1 MSSSTDPTSSAYSEA
16 VNKLGLKPN
25 IAKALEL
32 PDRELTV
39 EVPFRR
45 DNGELESVVGF
56 RVQHNNTRGPF
67 KGGIRYHQHVDID
80 EVRSLAT
87 LMTWKTS
94 LLDIPY
100 GGGKGGI
107 GVDPSQYSKT
117 ELERMSRRFFRA
129 IDPVIGVNVD
139 IPAPDVNTNAQVM
152 SWFMD
157 EYSQIHGY
165 SPAIVTGKPLEL
177 GGSAGREA
185 ATGKGTAVITRETAD
200 KWGIDLKNCKVV
212 IQGFGNVGSYAAK
225 FLDEYGCKI
234 IAVSDVTGGLYDSD
248 GLDIPSLFEH
258 NYRNRQ
264 EYKPTYILNGAYY
277 VYSVENFINNIKKF
291 NLYEMS
297 SIEGFDLDEETD
309 LFIIPAALGSAINDS
324 NVDSLNC
331 KVIVEAANGPVTGD
345 AANKLW
351 DKKIAI
357 IPDILTNAGGVTV
370 SYFEWVQNLQQFKW
384 TEDEVNKKLEE
395 KMVHAFNEV
404 YSIKKEKSVP
414 MRIASF
420 MVAIDRVHSAYNLR
434 EG

>member
-1 MSSSTDPTSSAYSEA
+1 MSSSTDPTSAAYAQA
-16 VNKLGLKPN
+16 VKELGLKSN
-25 IAKALEL
+25 IAKALEI

-45 DNGELESVVGF
+45 DNGEVESVIGF

-67 KGGIRYHQHVDID
+67 KGGIRYHEHVDID

-107 GVDPSQYSKT
+107 GVDPRKYSKT

-129 IDPVIGVNVD
+129 IDPIIGVNVD

-157 EYSQIHGY
+157 EYSQLHGY

-185 ATGKGTAVITRETAD
+185 ATGKGTAVITRETAQN
-200 KWGIDLKNCKVV
+200 WNIELKNSKVV

-225 FLDEYGCKI
+225 FLHEYGCKI
-234 IAVSDVTGGLYDSD
+234 IAVSDVTGGLYDPD
-248 GLDIPSLFEH
+248 GLDIDSLFEY
-258 NYRNRQ
+258 NYAN
-264 EYKPTYILNGAYY
+264 KTID
-277 VYSVENFINNIKKF
+277 
-291 NLYEMS
+291 
-297 SIEGFDLDEETD
+297 GFDQGKKLTNDELLALECD
-309 LFIIPAALGSAINDS
+309 FLIPAALGSAINEK

-331 KVIVEAANGPVTGD
+331 KVIVEAANGPVTGS

-351 DKKIAI
+351 NKKIAI

-384 TEDEVNKKLEE
+384 TEDDVNQKLED
-395 KMVHAFNEV
+395 KMVNAFNEV
-404 YSIKKEKSVP
+404 YEVKKTKQVP

-420 MVAIDRVHSAYNLR
+420 MVAIDRVHVAYNLR

>member
-67 KGGIRYHQHVDID
+67 KGGIRYHHHVDID

-200 KWGIDLKNCKVV
+200 KWGIDLKNCKVA

-258 NYRNRQ
+258 NYNNR
-264 EYKPTYILNGAYY
+264 TID
-277 VYSVENFINNIKKF
+277 
-291 NLYEMS
+291 
-297 SIEGFDLDEETD
+297 GFDQGKKITNEELLALECD
-309 LFIIPAALGSAINDS
+309 FLIPAALGSAINDS

-351 DKKIAI
+351 DKKIVI

>member
-1 MSSSTDPTSSAYSEA
+1 
-16 VNKLGLKPN
+16 
-25 IAKALEL
+25 
-32 PDRELTV
+32 
-39 EVPFRR
+39 
-45 DNGELESVVGF
+45 
-56 RVQHNNTRGPF
+56 
-67 KGGIRYHQHVDID
+67 
-80 EVRSLAT
+80 
-87 LMTWKTS
+87 MTWKTS

-107 GVDPSQYSKT
+107 GVDPTKYSKT

-129 IDPVIGVNVD
+129 IDPIIGVNVD

-157 EYSQIHGY
+157 EYSQLHGY

-185 ATGKGTAVITRETAD
+185 ATGKGTAVITRETA
-200 KWGIDLKNCKVV
+200 
-212 IQGFGNVGSYAAK
+212 GNVGSYAAK
-225 FLDEYGCKI
+225 FLHEYGCKI
-234 IAVSDVTGGLYDSD
+234 IAVSDVTGGLYDPD
-248 GLDIPSLFEH
+248 GLDIPSLFDF
-258 NYRNRQ
+258 NYAN
-264 EYKPTYILNGAYY
+264 KTID
-277 VYSVENFINNIKKF
+277 
-291 NLYEMS
+291 
-297 SIEGFDLDEETD
+297 GFDQGKKISNDELLALECD
-309 LFIIPAALGSAINDS
+309 FLIPAALGSAINEK

-331 KVIVEAANGPVTGD
+331 KVIVEAANGPVTGS

-351 DKKIAI
+351 DRKVGI

-384 TEDEVNKKLEE
+384 TEEDVNKKLEE

-404 YSIKKEKSVP
+404 FELKKNKQVP

-420 MVAIDRVHSAYNLR
+420 MVAIDRVHAAYNLR

>member
-1 MSSSTDPTSSAYSEA
+1 MSSSSNPTSYAYENA
-16 VNKLGLKPN
+16 VKELGLKPN
-25 IAKALEL
+25 IAKALEI

-45 DNGELESVVGF
+45 DNGELDSVIGF

-67 KGGIRYHQHVDID
+67 KGGIRYHEHVDID

-100 GGGKGGI
+100 GGCKGGI
-107 GVDPSQYSKT
+107 GVDPTKFSKT

-129 IDPVIGVNVD
+129 IDPIIGVNVD

-177 GGSAGREA
+177 GGSEGREA
-185 ATGKGTAVITRETAD
+185 ATGKGTAIITRESAG
-200 KWGIDLKNCKVV
+200 KWDIDLQDSKIV

-225 FLDEYGCKI
+225 FLHEYGCRI
-234 IAVSDVTGGLYDSD
+234 IAVSDVTGGLFDPD

-258 NYRNRQ
+258 NYNNRTIDGFEQ
-264 EYKPTYILNGAYY
+264 G
-277 VYSVENFINNIKKF
+277 KKIT
-291 NLYEMS
+291 NEELLA
-297 SIEGFDLDEETD
+297 LDCD
-309 LFIIPAALGSAINDS
+309 FLIPAALGSAINES
-324 NVDSLNC
+324 NVDTLSC
-331 KVIVEAANGPVTGD
+331 KVVVEAANGPVTGD
-345 AANKLW
+345 AARSLHKRS
-351 DKKIAI
+351 IPV

-384 TEDEVNKKLEE
+384 TEDEVNKKLED
-395 KMVHAFNEV
+395 KMVRAFHEV
-404 YSIKKEKSVP
+404 YSMKKERGVA

-420 MVAIDRVHSAYNLR
+420 MVSIDRVHSAYNLR

>member
-1 MSSSTDPTSSAYSEA
+1 MSSSSNPTSHAYENA
-16 VNKLGLKPN
+16 VIELGLKPN
-25 IAKALEL
+25 IARALEL

-45 DNGELESVVGF
+45 DNGELDSVIGF

-67 KGGIRYHQHVDID
+67 KGGIRYHQHVDIE

-100 GGGKGGI
+100 GGGKGCI
-107 GVDPSQYSKT
+107 GVDPSKFSKT

-129 IDPVIGVNVD
+129 IDPIIGVNVD

-165 SPAIVTGKPLEL
+165 SPAIETGKPLEL
-177 GGSAGREA
+177 GGSEGREA
-185 ATGKGTAVITRETAD
+185 ATGRGTAIITRETAE
-200 KWGIDLKNCKVV
+200 KWGIDLTNAKIV

-225 FLDEYGCKI
+225 FLDEYGCKV
-234 IAVSDVTGGLYDSD
+234 IAVSDVTGGLYDPD
-248 GLDIPSLFEH
+248 GLDIPSLFEY
-258 NYRNRQ
+258 NYKNRTIDGFEQ
-264 EYKPTYILNGAYY
+264 G
-277 VYSVENFINNIKKF
+277 KKIT
-291 NLYEMS
+291 N
-297 SIEGFDLDEETD
+297 EELLALECD
-309 LFIIPAALGSAINDS
+309 FLIPAALGSAINES
-324 NVDSLNC
+324 NVDSLKC

-345 AANKLW
+345 AAKKLW
-351 DKKIAI
+351 EKKIAI

-384 TEDEVNKKLEE
+384 TEDEVNKKLED
-395 KMVHAFNEV
+395 KMVQAFQEV
-404 YSIKKEKSVP
+404 YSIKKEKGVP

-420 MVAIDRVHSAYNLR
+420 MVSIDRVQTAYNLR

>member
-1 MSSSTDPTSSAYSEA
+1 MSSSSNPTSAAYKHAIKE
-16 VNKLGLKPN
+16 LGLKPN
-25 IAKALEL
+25 IANTLEM

-39 EVPFRR
+39 EVPFRK
-45 DNGELESVVGF
+45 DNGEMESVLGF

-67 KGGIRYHQHVDID
+67 KGGIRYHEHVDIE

-107 GVDPSQYSKT
+107 GVDPSKYSRT
-117 ELERMSRRFFRA
+117 ELERMSRNFFRA
-129 IDPVIGVNVD
+129 IDPIIGVNID

-157 EYSQIHGY
+157 EYSQTHGY
-165 SPAIVTGKPLEL
+165 TPAIVTGKPLEL
-177 GGSAGREA
+177 GGSEGREA
-185 ATGKGTAVITRETAD
+185 ATGRGTAVITRETAD
-200 KWGIDLKNCKVV
+200 KWGIELKNSKVV

-225 FLDEYGCKI
+225 FLHEYGCKI
-234 IAVSDVTGGLYDSD
+234 IGVSDVTGGLYDAD

-258 NYRNRQ
+258 NSKNRTIDGFKQ
-264 EYKPTYILNGAYY
+264 G
-277 VYSVENFINNIKKF
+277 KKIS
-291 NLYEMS
+291 N
-297 SIEGFDLDEETD
+297 DELLALECD
-309 LFIIPAALGSAINDS
+309 FMIPAALGSAINKS

-351 DKKIAI
+351 DRKIGI

-384 TEDEVNKKLEE
+384 TEDDVNAKLET
-395 KMVHAFNEV
+395 KMVNAFNEV
-404 YSIKKEKSVP
+404 FELREKNNVP

-420 MVAIDRVHSAYNLR
+420 MVAIDRVHKAYALR
-434 EG
+434 QG

>member
-1 MSSSTDPTSSAYSEA
+1 MSSSSNPTSAAYEEA
-16 VNKLGLKPN
+16 VKNLGLKQN
-25 IAKALEL
+25 ITKALEI

-39 EVPFRR
+39 EVPFRK
-45 DNGELESVVGF
+45 DDGEVESVIGF

-67 KGGIRYHQHVDID
+67 KGGIRYHQHVDIE

-107 GVDPSQYSKT
+107 GVDPTKYSKT

-129 IDPVIGVNVD
+129 IDPIIGVNVD

-157 EYSQIHGY
+157 EYSQLHGY

-185 ATGKGTAVITRETAD
+185 ATGRGTAVITRETAE
-200 KWGIDLKNCKVV
+200 KWNIELNNAKVV

-225 FLDEYGCKI
+225 FLHEYGCKI
-234 IAVSDVTGGLYDSD
+234 IAVSDVTGGLYDPD
-248 GLDIPSLFEH
+248 GLDIPSLFDF
-258 NYRNRQ
+258 NYAN
-264 EYKPTYILNGAYY
+264 KTID
-277 VYSVENFINNIKKF
+277 
-291 NLYEMS
+291 
-297 SIEGFDLDEETD
+297 GFDQGKKISNDELLALECD
-309 LFIIPAALGSAINDS
+309 FLIPAALGSAINEK

-331 KVIVEAANGPVTGD
+331 KVIVEAANGPVTGS

-351 DKKIAI
+351 DRKVGI

-384 TEDEVNKKLEE
+384 TEEDVNKKLEE

-404 YSIKKEKSVP
+404 FELKKNKQVP

-420 MVAIDRVHSAYNLR
+420 MVAIDRVHAAYNLR

>member
-1 MSSSTDPTSSAYSEA
+1 MSSSSNPTSYAYKNA
-16 VNKLGLKPN
+16 VKALGLKPN
-25 IAKALEL
+25 IAKALEV

-39 EVPFRR
+39 EVPFRK
-45 DNGELESVVGF
+45 DNGEIDSVIGF

-107 GVDPSQYSKT
+107 GVDPSMLSKT

-129 IDPVIGVNVD
+129 IDPIIGTNVD
-139 IPAPDVNTNAQVM
+139 IPAPDVNTNSQVM
-152 SWFMD
+152 SWFMH
-157 EYSQIHGY
+157 EYSQLHGY

-177 GGSAGREA
+177 GGSEGREA
-185 ATGKGTAVITRETAD
+185 ATGRGTAIITREAAK
-200 KWGIDLKNCKVV
+200 KWGIDLRNSKVV

-234 IAVSDVTGGLYDSD
+234 IAVSDVTGGLYDQD
-248 GLDIPSLFEH
+248 GLDISSLFEY
-258 NYRNRQ
+258 NYQNKTIDGFEQ
-264 EYKPTYILNGAYY
+264 G
-277 VYSVENFINNIKKF
+277 KKITNEKLLSLECDF
-291 NLYEMS
+291 L
-297 SIEGFDLDEETD
+297 
-309 LFIIPAALGSAINDS
+309 IPAALGSAINEK

-331 KVIVEAANGPVTGD
+331 KVIIEAANGPVTGD
-345 AANKLW
+345 AAKKLW
-351 DKKIAI
+351 NRKVGI

-384 TEDEVNKKLEE
+384 TEDDVNEKLER
-395 KMVHAFNEV
+395 KMVNAFEEV
-404 YSIKKEKSVP
+404 FSIRQKSKVP

-420 MVAIDRVHSAYNLR
+420 MAAIDRVEKTYLLR

>member
-1 MSSSTDPTSSAYSEA
+1 MSSSTNPTSSAYKAA
-16 VNKLGLKPN
+16 VAKLGLEQN
-25 IAKALEL
+25 IAKALEI

-45 DNGELESVVGF
+45 DSGDMDSVIGF

-67 KGGIRYHQHVDID
+67 KGGIRYHEHVDID

-107 GVDPSQYSKT
+107 GVNPSNFSKT

-129 IDPVIGVNVD
+129 IDPIIGVNVD

-157 EYSQIHGY
+157 EYSQVHGY

-177 GGSAGREA
+177 GGSEGREA
-185 ATGKGTAVITRETAD
+185 ATGRGTAVITREASE
-200 KWGIDLKNCKVV
+200 KWGIDLKDCKVV

-225 FLDEYGCKI
+225 FLHEYGCKI
-234 IAVSDVTGGLYDSD
+234 IAVSDVSGGLHDKD
-248 GLDIPSLFEH
+248 GLDIPSLFDY
-258 NYRNRQ
+258 NRRNRTIKGFEQ
-264 EYKPTYILNGAYY
+264 GK
-277 VYSVENFINNIKKF
+277 NIT
-291 NLYEMS
+291 NEQLLA
-297 SIEGFDLDEETD
+297 LDCD
-309 LFIIPAALGSAINDS
+309 FLIPAALGSAINAS
-324 NVDSLNC
+324 NAHSLNC
-331 KVIVEAANGPVTGD
+331 KVIIEAANGPVTGD

-351 DKKIAI
+351 DKRIAI

-384 TEDEVNKKLEE
+384 SEDEVNQKLDKK
-395 KMVHAFNEV
+395 MIQAFEEV
-404 YSIKKEKSVP
+404 YSIKKDQGVP

-420 MVAIDRVHSAYNLR
+420 MAAIDRVQSAYKLR

>member
-1 MSSSTDPTSSAYSEA
+1 MSSSTNPTSSAYNAA
-16 VNKLGLKPN
+16 VKKLGLKAN
-25 IAKALEL
+25 IARALEI

-39 EVPFRR
+39 EVPFRK
-45 DNGELESVVGF
+45 DNGELESVIGF

-67 KGGIRYHQHVDID
+67 KGGIRYHEHVDID

-107 GVDPSQYSKT
+107 GVNPFNYSKT

-129 IDPVIGVNVD
+129 IDPVIGINVD

-157 EYSQIHGY
+157 EYSQLHGY

-177 GGSAGREA
+177 GGSEGREA
-185 ATGKGTAVITRETAD
+185 ATGRGTAIITRETAE
-200 KWGIDLKNCKVV
+200 KWGIELKGAKVV
-212 IQGFGNVGSYAAK
+212 IQGFGNVGSYTAK

-234 IAVSDVTGGLYDSD
+234 IGVSDISGGLYEANGFNVSELFDYNYKNRTID
-248 GLDIPSLFEH
+248 GYE
-258 NYRNRQ
+258 Q
-264 EYKPTYILNGAYY
+264 G
-277 VYSVENFINNIKKF
+277 KKIS
-291 NLYEMS
+291 N
-297 SIEGFDLDEETD
+297 EELLALECD
-309 LFIIPAALGSAINDS
+309 FLIPAALGSAINEA

-331 KVIVEAANGPVTGD
+331 KVIIEAANGPVTGE

-351 DKKIAI
+351 KREIAI

-384 TEDEVNKKLEE
+384 TEDEVNKKLED
-395 KMVHAFNEV
+395 KMVQAFKEV
-404 YSIKKEKSVP
+404 HDVKAKQKVP

-420 MVAIDRVHSAYNLR
+420 MVAIDRVERSYTLR
-434 EG
+434 GG

>member
-1 MSSSTDPTSSAYSEA
+1 MSSSSNPTSAAYEHA
-16 VNKLGLKPN
+16 IKELGLKPN
-25 IAKALEL
+25 IANTLEM

-39 EVPFRR
+39 EVPFRK
-45 DNGELESVVGF
+45 DNGEMESVLGF

-67 KGGIRYHQHVDID
+67 KGGIRYHEHVDIE

-107 GVDPSQYSKT
+107 GVDPSKYSRT
-117 ELERMSRRFFRA
+117 ELERMSRNFFRA
-129 IDPVIGVNVD
+129 IDPIIGVNID

-157 EYSQIHGY
+157 EYSQTHGY
-165 SPAIVTGKPLEL
+165 TPAIVTGKPLEL
-177 GGSAGREA
+177 GGSEGREA
-185 ATGKGTAVITRETAD
+185 ATGRGTAVITRETAD
-200 KWGIDLKNCKVV
+200 KWGIELKNSKVV

-225 FLDEYGCKI
+225 FLHEYGCKI
-234 IAVSDVTGGLYDSD
+234 IGVSDVTGGLYDAD

-258 NYRNRQ
+258 NSKNRTIDGFKQ
-264 EYKPTYILNGAYY
+264 G
-277 VYSVENFINNIKKF
+277 KKIS
-291 NLYEMS
+291 N
-297 SIEGFDLDEETD
+297 DELLALECD
-309 LFIIPAALGSAINDS
+309 FMIPAALGSAINKS

-351 DKKIAI
+351 DRKIGI

-384 TEDEVNKKLEE
+384 TEDDVNAKLET
-395 KMVHAFNEV
+395 KMVKAFNEV
-404 YSIKKEKSVP
+404 FELREKNNVP

-420 MVAIDRVHSAYNLR
+420 MVAIDRVHKAYALR
-434 EG
+434 QG

>member
-1 MSSSTDPTSSAYSEA
+1 MSSSTDPTSAAYAQA
-16 VNKLGLKPN
+16 VKELGLKKN
-25 IAKALEL
+25 IAKALEI

-45 DNGELESVVGF
+45 DNGEVESVVGF

-67 KGGIRYHQHVDID
+67 KGGIRYHEHVDID

-107 GVDPSQYSKT
+107 GVDPRKYSKT

-129 IDPVIGVNVD
+129 IDPIIGVNVD

-157 EYSQIHGY
+157 EYSQLHGY

-185 ATGKGTAVITRETAD
+185 ATGKGTAVITRETAQN
-200 KWGIDLKNCKVV
+200 WNIDLKNSKVV

-225 FLDEYGCKI
+225 FLHEYGCKI
-234 IAVSDVTGGLYDSD
+234 IAVSDVTGGLYEPD
-248 GLDIPSLFEH
+248 GIDIDSLFEY
-258 NYRNRQ
+258 NYVN
-264 EYKPTYILNGAYY
+264 KTID
-277 VYSVENFINNIKKF
+277 
-291 NLYEMS
+291 
-297 SIEGFDLDEETD
+297 GFDQGKKITNDELLALECD
-309 LFIIPAALGSAINDS
+309 FLIPAALGSAINEK

-331 KVIVEAANGPVTGD
+331 KVIVEAANGPVTGS

-384 TEDEVNKKLEE
+384 TEDDVNQKLED
-395 KMVHAFNEV
+395 KMVNAFNEV
-404 YSIKKEKSVP
+404 YEVKKSKQVP

-420 MVAIDRVHSAYNLR
+420 MVAIDRVHVAYNLR

>member
-1 MSSSTDPTSSAYSEA
+1 MSSSTNPTSAAYEQA
-16 VNKLGLKPN
+16 VKALGLKQN
-25 IAKALEL
+25 IANALEI

-45 DNGELESVVGF
+45 DNGEVESVIGF

-67 KGGIRYHQHVDID
+67 KGGIRYHQHVDIE

-107 GVDPSQYSKT
+107 GVDPTKYSKT

-129 IDPVIGVNVD
+129 IDPIIGVNVD

-157 EYSQIHGY
+157 EYSQLHGY

-185 ATGKGTAVITRETAD
+185 ATGKGTAVVTRETAE
-200 KWGIDLKNCKVV
+200 KWNIELKNAKVV
-212 IQGFGNVGSYAAK
+212 IQGFGNVGSYAAI
-225 FLDEYGCKI
+225 FLHEYGCKV
-234 IAVSDVTGGLYDSD
+234 IAVSDVTGGIFDPD
-248 GLDIPSLFEH
+248 GLDIPSLF
-258 NYRNRQ
+258 
-264 EYKPTYILNGAYY
+264 
-277 VYSVENFINNIKKF
+277 KF
-291 NLYEMS
+291 NYENRT
-297 SIEGFDLDEETD
+297 IDGFDQGKKITNDELLALDCD
-309 LFIIPAALGSAINDS
+309 FLIPAALGSAINDK

-331 KVIVEAANGPVTGD
+331 KVIVEAANGPVTGS
-345 AANKLW
+345 AAEKLW
-351 DKKIAI
+351 GRKIGI

-384 TEDEVNKKLEE
+384 SEDDVNKKLED

-404 YSIKKEKSVP
+404 FEMKKSKQVP

-420 MVAIDRVHSAYNLR
+420 MVAIDRVHVAYNLR

>member
-1 MSSSTDPTSSAYSEA
+1 MSSSSNPTSAAYKHAIKE
-16 VNKLGLKPN
+16 LGLKPN
-25 IAKALEL
+25 IANTLEM

-39 EVPFRR
+39 EVPFRK
-45 DNGELESVVGF
+45 DNGEMESVLGF

-67 KGGIRYHQHVDID
+67 KGGIRYHEHVDIE

-107 GVDPSQYSKT
+107 GVDPSKYSRT
-117 ELERMSRRFFRA
+117 ELERMSRNFFRA
-129 IDPVIGVNVD
+129 IDPIIGVNID

-157 EYSQIHGY
+157 EYSQTHGY
-165 SPAIVTGKPLEL
+165 TPAIVTGKPLEL
-177 GGSAGREA
+177 GGSEGREA
-185 ATGKGTAVITRETAD
+185 ATGRGTAVITRETAD
-200 KWGIDLKNCKVV
+200 KWGIGLKNAKVV

-225 FLDEYGCKI
+225 FLHEYGCKI
-234 IAVSDVTGGLYDSD
+234 IGVSDVTGGLYDAD

-258 NYRNRQ
+258 NSKNRTIDGFKQ
-264 EYKPTYILNGAYY
+264 G
-277 VYSVENFINNIKKF
+277 KKIS
-291 NLYEMS
+291 N
-297 SIEGFDLDEETD
+297 DELLALECD
-309 LFIIPAALGSAINDS
+309 FMIPAALGSAINKS

-351 DKKIAI
+351 DRKIGI

-384 TEDEVNKKLEE
+384 TEDDVNAKLET
-395 KMVHAFNEV
+395 KMVNAFNEV
-404 YSIKKEKSVP
+404 FELREKNNVP

-420 MVAIDRVHSAYNLR
+420 MVAIDRVHKAYALR
-434 EG
+434 QG

>member
-1 MSSSTDPTSSAYSEA
+1 MSSSSNPTSYAYKNA
-16 VNKLGLKPN
+16 VKALGLKPN
-25 IAKALEL
+25 IAKALEV

-39 EVPFRR
+39 EVPFRK
-45 DNGELESVVGF
+45 DNGEIDSVIGF

-107 GVDPSQYSKT
+107 GVDPSMLSKT

-129 IDPVIGVNVD
+129 IDPIIGTNVD
-139 IPAPDVNTNAQVM
+139 IPAPDVNTNSQVM

-157 EYSQIHGY
+157 EYSQLHGY

-177 GGSAGREA
+177 GGSEGREA
-185 ATGKGTAVITRETAD
+185 ATGRGTAIITREAAK
-200 KWGIDLKNCKVV
+200 KWGIDLRNSKVV

-234 IAVSDVTGGLYDSD
+234 IAVSDVTGGLYDRD
-248 GLDIPSLFEH
+248 GLDISSLFEY
-258 NYRNRQ
+258 NYQNKTIDGFEQ
-264 EYKPTYILNGAYY
+264 G
-277 VYSVENFINNIKKF
+277 KKITNEKLLSLECDF
-291 NLYEMS
+291 L
-297 SIEGFDLDEETD
+297 
-309 LFIIPAALGSAINDS
+309 IPAALGSAINEK

-331 KVIVEAANGPVTGD
+331 KVIIEAANGPVTGD
-345 AANKLW
+345 AAKKLW
-351 DKKIAI
+351 NKKVGI

-384 TEDEVNKKLEE
+384 TEDDVNEKLEK
-395 KMVHAFNEV
+395 KMVNAFEEV
-404 YSIKKEKSVP
+404 FSIRQKSKVP

-420 MVAIDRVHSAYNLR
+420 MAAIDRVEKTYLLR

>member
-1 MSSSTDPTSSAYSEA
+1 MSSSSNPTSAAYKHAIKE
-16 VNKLGLKPN
+16 LGLKPN
-25 IAKALEL
+25 IANTLEM

-39 EVPFRR
+39 EVPFRK
-45 DNGELESVVGF
+45 DNGEMESVLGF

-67 KGGIRYHQHVDID
+67 KGGIRYHEHVDIE

-107 GVDPSQYSKT
+107 GVDPSKYSRT
-117 ELERMSRRFFRA
+117 ELERMSRNFFRA
-129 IDPVIGVNVD
+129 IDPIIGVNID

-157 EYSQIHGY
+157 EYSQTHGY
-165 SPAIVTGKPLEL
+165 TPAIVTGKPLEL
-177 GGSAGREA
+177 GGSEGREA
-185 ATGKGTAVITRETAD
+185 ATGRGTAVITRETAD
-200 KWGIDLKNCKVV
+200 KWGIELKNAKVV

-225 FLDEYGCKI
+225 FLHEYGCKI
-234 IAVSDVTGGLYDSD
+234 IGVSDVTGGLYDSD

-258 NYRNRQ
+258 NSKNRTIDGFKQ
-264 EYKPTYILNGAYY
+264 G
-277 VYSVENFINNIKKF
+277 KKIS
-291 NLYEMS
+291 N
-297 SIEGFDLDEETD
+297 DELLALECD
-309 LFIIPAALGSAINDS
+309 FMIPAALGSAINKS

-351 DKKIAI
+351 DRKIGI

-384 TEDEVNKKLEE
+384 TEDDVNAKLET
-395 KMVHAFNEV
+395 KMVNAFNEV
-404 YSIKKEKSVP
+404 FELREKNNVP

-420 MVAIDRVHSAYNLR
+420 MVAIDRVHKAYELR
-434 EG
+434 QG

>member
-1 MSSSTDPTSSAYSEA
+1 MSSSTDPTSAAYAQA
-16 VNKLGLKPN
+16 VKELGLKKN
-25 IAKALEL
+25 IAKALEI

-45 DNGELESVVGF
+45 DNGEVESVVGF

-67 KGGIRYHQHVDID
+67 KGGIRYHEHVDID

-107 GVDPSQYSKT
+107 GVDPRKYSKT

-129 IDPVIGVNVD
+129 IDPIIGVNVD

-157 EYSQIHGY
+157 EYSQLHGY

-185 ATGKGTAVITRETAD
+185 ATGKGTAVITRETAQN
-200 KWGIDLKNCKVV
+200 WNIDLKNSKVV

-225 FLDEYGCKI
+225 FLHEYGCKI
-234 IAVSDVTGGLYDSD
+234 IAVSDVTGGLYDPD
-248 GLDIPSLFEH
+248 GLDIDSLFEY
-258 NYRNRQ
+258 NYTN
-264 EYKPTYILNGAYY
+264 KTID
-277 VYSVENFINNIKKF
+277 
-291 NLYEMS
+291 
-297 SIEGFDLDEETD
+297 GFDQGKKLTNDELLALECD
-309 LFIIPAALGSAINDS
+309 FLIPAALGSAINEK

-331 KVIVEAANGPVTGD
+331 KVIVEAANGPVTGS

-351 DKKIAI
+351 NKKIAI

-384 TEDEVNKKLEE
+384 TEDDVNQKLED
-395 KMVHAFNEV
+395 KMVNAFNEV
-404 YSIKKEKSVP
+404 YEVKKSKQVP

-420 MVAIDRVHSAYNLR
+420 MVAIDRVQVAYNLR

>member
-200 KWGIDLKNCKVV
+200 KWGIELKNCKVV

-248 GLDIPSLFEH
+248 GLDIPSLFDH
-258 NYRNRQ
+258 NYQNR
-264 EYKPTYILNGAYY
+264 TID
-277 VYSVENFINNIKKF
+277 
-291 NLYEMS
+291 
-297 SIEGFDLDEETD
+297 GFDQGKKITNEELLALECD
-309 LFIIPAALGSAINDS
+309 FLIPAALGSAINDS

-404 YSIKKEKSVP
+404 YSIKKEKNVP

>member
-1 MSSSTDPTSSAYSEA
+1 MSSSTNPTSAAYKQA
-16 VNKLGLKPN
+16 VEKLGMKPN
-25 IAKALEL
+25 IAKALEI

-45 DNGELESVVGF
+45 DNGEVESVIGF

-67 KGGIRYHQHVDID
+67 KGGIRYHQHVDIQ

-107 GVDPSQYSKT
+107 GIDPSKYSKT

-129 IDPVIGVNVD
+129 IDPIIGVNVD

-157 EYSQIHGY
+157 EYSQLHGY

-177 GGSAGREA
+177 GGSEGREA
-185 ATGKGTAVITRETAD
+185 ATGRGTAIITRETAE
-200 KWGIDLKNCKVV
+200 KWEIDLQGAQIVV
-212 IQGFGNVGSYAAK
+212 QGFGNVGSYAAK
-225 FLDEYGCKI
+225 FLHEYGCKV
-234 IAVSDVTGGLYDSD
+234 IAVSDVSGGLYDPD
-248 GLDIPSLFEH
+248 GLDIPTLFEY
-258 NYRNRQ
+258 NYKHRTIDGFEQ
-264 EYKPTYILNGAYY
+264 G
-277 VYSVENFINNIKKF
+277 KKIT
-291 NLYEMS
+291 N
-297 SIEGFDLDEETD
+297 EELLALECD
-309 LFIIPAALGSAINDS
+309 FLIPAALGSAINEQ
-324 NVDSLNC
+324 NVDKLNC
-331 KVIVEAANGPVTGD
+331 KVIIEAANGPVTGD

-351 DKKIAI
+351 DKKIGI

-384 TEDEVNKKLEE
+384 DEEDVNAKLEN
-395 KMVHAFNEV
+395 KMVKAFNEV
-404 YSIKKEKSVP
+404 FALKKEKNVP

-420 MVAIDRVHSAYNLR
+420 MVAIDRVQTAYNLR